1 MNVTM
6 SPAMRKFALTIHVT
20 VSVGVIGAIATFL
33 ALATIGLT
41 SHDAE
46 RVRGAYQ
53 AMEFIARLVIVPL
66 AVTALL
72 SGLVQSLGSSW
83 GLLRHKWIVAK
94 LLLTTFAT
102 AVLLAKMPLVGHAA
116 RLSQQVLLPSDEL
129 HAAGLQLLVHAVG
142 GLLVLLV
149 PTILSIYKP
158 QGLTAYG
165 RRMRPET
172 RSSTKR
178 LELDTNGSM
187 AVPGRGGAI
196 TVTLR
201 RAHVVLFVF
210 VVIAAHI
217 VVLHIMGNGFHPH

>member
-1 MNVTM
+1 
-6 SPAMRKFALTIHVT
+6 
-20 VSVGVIGAIATFL
+20 
-33 ALATIGLT
+33 
-41 SHDAE
+41 
-46 RVRGAYQ
+46 
-53 AMEFIARLVIVPL
+53 MEFIARLVLVPL
-66 AVTALL
+66 AVAALL
-72 SGLVQSLGSSW
+72 SGLAQSLGSSW

-94 LLLTTFAT
+94 LVLTAFAT

-116 RLSQQVLLPSDEL
+116 RLSQQVLLPGDEL

-178 LELDTNGSM
+178 LELDTNGIT
-187 AVPGRGGAI
+187 AAPGRGGVV
-196 TVTLR
+196 TVTLS

-210 VVIAAHI
+210 VVIALHI
-217 VVLHIMGNGFHPH
+217 VVLHITWSWFHSH